1 MKIITSLRATV
12 MNKSA
17 DNTQINSIEKSS
29 HWILVIMGII
39 FSLVSLPILF
49 SIPEEVRAG
58 NNGIFI
64 ALVFPLAGL
73 GMLFG
78 GWKMRQK
85 FLFFGATPLTP
96 SPLVGQVGGQIGGR
110 IDLAQPW
117 AKRKLTVT
125 LSCINTY
132 TSGSG
137 KNSTTHR
144 DILWQEHDKAL
155 DQSNGADSKLEF
167 CFDVPAGERTKETH
181 KGRGSIHWEVSV
193 EGLVN
198 FMEFKR
204 SWKIPVEEGT
214 QTSSIII
221 PSAHKEASHRAKL
234 KQAEASI
241 EKQIQTEKTSDG
253 LDILSDQG
261 RNKSMSWFLV
271 LFGAIFASVGCF
283 LFYLA
288 FQGELMLW
296 VMAPMFFGIG
306 SAILGFGIFMVGRKL
321 ECRIIGDTVYTRR
334 SWFDRILYT
343 REGKLTSANQLTLK
357 RTMSSTTN
365 GKQVEYMAI
374 YAKIDING
382 PNGSVKKEIK
392 LVEGIEGKGAGEAM
406 ERKLANA
413 LIENNNN
420 LKGELEAL

>member
-1 MKIITSLRATV
+1 
-12 MNKSA
+12 MNNAA
-17 DNTQINSIEKSS
+17 DKTQINSIEKSS

-49 SIPEEVRAG
+49 SIPEEVRVG
-58 NNGIFI
+58 NNGIFV

-85 FLFFGATPLTP
+85 FLFFGPTPLTP
-96 SPLVGQVGGQIGGR
+96 SPLIGQVGGQIGGR

-117 AKRKLTVT
+117 TKRKLTVT

-144 DILWQEHDKAL
+144 DILWQEHDKVF
-155 DQSNGADSKLEF
+155 DQSNGAGSKLEF
-167 CFDVPAGERTKETH
+167 CFDVPAGERTKDTH
-181 KGRGSIHWEVSV
+181 KGRGTVHWEVSV

-204 SWKIPVEEGT
+204 SWKVPAEEGT
-214 QTSSIII
+214 QASSIII
-221 PSAHKEASHRAKL
+221 PNVHKEASHRAKR

-241 EKQIQTEKTSDG
+241 EKQIQTKKTCDG

-271 LFGAIFASVGCF
+271 LFGSIFTSVGCF

-306 SAILGFGIFMVGRKL
+306 AGILGFGIFLVGRKL
-321 ECRIIGDTVYTRR
+321 ECKIIDDQVHTRR
-334 SWFDRILYT
+334 SLFGRILYT
-343 REGKLTSANQLTLK
+343 RQGKLTSPDQLVLK
-357 RTMSSTTN
+357 TTMSSTSN
-365 GKQVEYMAI
+365 GKQTEYMAI
-374 YAKIDING
+374 YANIEING
-382 PNGSVKKEIK
+382 PNGSVKKQIK

-406 ERKLANA
+406 ERKLADS
-413 LIENNNN
+413 LIEKNNN
-420 LKGELEAL
+420 LNGELEAL